1 MSGGTFDMP
10 PEEQVSEDWLVT
22 YADAITILMAFFVMM
37 FSISEPSPEKFDEV
51 AGGILEEMDGKN
63 AAKAEALL
71 VMAQEMQETMN
82 SFDES
87 GDASVDRSDEG
98 MTFNFKSS
106 SMFKGGSAIV
116 VEDAEPLLD
125 RVAQLVSL
133 MGITNYMVEV
143 EGHTDDVPIKT
154 KQYPSN
160 WELSAARAAAVV
172 RWLIGRGV
180 EPDRLRAIGY
190 GSTQPVV
197 PNLNEDGEG
206 IPENRE
212 ENRRIVI
219 KIER

>member
-1 MSGGTFDMP
+1 MSDSFDMQQD
-10 PEEQVSEDWLVT
+10 EAVAEDWLVT

-51 AGGILEEMDGKN
+51 AGGILEEMEGKN

-71 VMAQEMQETMN
+71 VMAQEMQETVN
-82 SFDES
+82 SFDET
-87 GDASVDRSDEG
+87 GEASVDQSDKG
-98 MTFNFKSS
+98 MTFNFKSN

-116 VEDAEPLLD
+116 VEEAEPLLD

-133 MGITNYMVEV
+133 MVITNYMVEV
-143 EGHTDDVPIKT
+143 EGHTDDTPIKT

-172 RWLIGRGV
+172 RWLISRGV
-180 EPDRLRAIGY
+180 EPDRLRAVGY
-190 GSTQPVV
+190 GATQPMV

-206 IPENRE
+206 IKENRE

>member
-1 MSGGTFDMP
+1 MSDIFQMP
-10 PEEQVSEDWLVT
+10 DDKEVTEDWLVT

-37 FSISEPSPEKFDEV
+37 FSISEPSPEKFDQV
-51 AGGILEEMDGKN
+51 AGGILEEMEGKN

-71 VMAQEMQETMN
+71 VLAQEMQDTVD
-82 SFDES
+82 SFEENDS
-87 GDASVDRSDEG
+87 ASMDQSDDG
-98 MTFNFKSS
+98 MTFNFKSN

-125 RVAQLVSL
+125 HVAQMVSL
-133 MGITNYMVEV
+133 LGITNYQIEV
-143 EGHTDDVPIKT
+143 EGHTDDVPIRT
-154 KQYPSN
+154 KQFPSN
-160 WELSAARAAAVV
+160 WELSAARASAVV
-172 RWLIGRGV
+172 RWLISRGID
-180 EPDRLRAIGY
+180 PSRLRAVGY
-190 GSTQPVV
+190 GDTQPVA